1 MRIPPRRRK
10 TVSIHAP
17 AWGATYS
24 AIFSI
29 VDSGVSIHAPAWG
42 ATQWKKLQGRFPTG
56 FNPRTRVGCDRT
68 MECRFMH
75 PPCFNPRTRVGC
87 DMTTSSPRIVVSFCF
102 NPRTR
107 VGCDQG
113 PRAFWSDSAVFQST
127 HPRGVR
133 LKAFCRAHGLC
144 EFQSTHPRGVRLL
157 PGRPG
162 QRLRSGFN
170 PRTRVGCD
178 ARTAISS
185 LPNMMFQ
192 STHPRGVRPTFP
204 RSRRSADPCFNP
216 RTRVG
221 CDAAFAAFP

>member
-1 MRIPPRRRK
+1 MW
-10 TVSIHAP
+10 VSIHAP

-87 DMTTSSPRIVVSFCF
+87 DAPNWTPLNIWVL
-102 NPRTR
+102 
-107 VGCDQG
+107 
-113 PRAFWSDSAVFQST
+113 FQST

-133 LKAFCRAHGLC
+133 
-144 EFQSTHPRGVRLL
+144 P
-157 PGRPG
+157 PGG
-162 QRLRSGFN
+162 QRDGRDLRVSIHAPAWGATILLARKKPLTSGFN

-178 ARTAISS
+178 SPSTRRMPTPTSFNPRTRVGCDFRNCLAWMVKAKFQSTHPRGVRHDDIKPTDRG
-185 LPNMMFQ
+185 LVLFQ
-192 STHPRGVRPTFP
+192 STHPRGVRP
-204 RSRRSADPCFNP
+204 RA
-216 RTRVG
+216 
-221 CDAAFAAFP
+221 